1 MRSAR
6 WWLPERDMRGAARS
20 GPGHPPL
27 PEQMRLLKFPVGKS
41 WRRRGPPVADS
52 RWEEEDGEK
61 NWWWDLS

>member
-1 MRSAR
+1 
-6 WWLPERDMRGAARS
+6 MRGAVRS

-41 WRRRGPPVADS
+41 WRRRGPHVADS